1 MHVKRCKFWLLFF
14 FTYCIKYK
22 SVRSSLRAFESEET
36 YTMTNV
42 DLVILFTE
50 LKTSKLNNSKHKI

>member
-1 MHVKRCKFWLLFF
+1 LLFF